1 MLAQGA
7 KQLPEALLRSFTS
20 SSAAGAAAPALA
32 PKAGLLGGLFGG
44 GSRVDVPLNEALPAV
59 PEPPRGAPPKA
70 TTAPQTSTLASGIKL
85 ATLEVAGP
93 VSSLALFVEGGSIA
107 ETAATAGA
115 SKVLEAVAFKST
127 ANRSTFRLTRELE
140 KLGASARCTAARD
153 HVAFGVDFVR
163 VNSREA
169 VEMLVDSVVNARYTY
184 WETRDAL
191 DVVKEQL
198 AAALRNPNV
207 ALNEVLHRAAFEG
220 GLGNGLVVDP
230 SQVRK
235 MRRLRSLRDVQV
247 L

>member
-20 SSAAGAAAPALA
+20 TSAAAAAAPAL
-32 PKAGLLGGLFGG
+32 LGGIFGG
-44 GSRVDVPLNEALPAV
+44 GSRIDVPLSEALPGA
-59 PEPPRGAPPKA
+59 PEPPRGAPVKA

-85 ATLEVAGP
+85 ATLEAASP
-93 VSSLALFVEGGSIA
+93 VSSLALFVEGGSSA
-107 ETAATAGA
+107 ETPATAGA

-140 KLGASARCTAARD
+140 KVGASARCTAARD

-198 AAALRNPNV
+198 AAALANPNV
-207 ALNEVLHRAAFEG
+207 ALNEVLHRAAFDG
-220 GLGNGLVVDP
+220 GLGNSLVVDP
-230 SQVRK
+230 SQVRAK
-235 MRRLRSLRDVQV
+235 C
-247 L
+247 